1 MEGFGEPGKLSE
13 AGGLDEP
20 GKLGELGECLVR
32 LVSLVSLVGLVESI
46 ENGRRSVHSNFVG
59 SLCSDPLLARS
70 DRKL

>member
-1 MEGFGEPGKLSE
+1 MNWK
-13 AGGLDEP
+13 
-20 GKLGELGECLVR
+20 V
-32 LVSLVSLVGLVESI
+32 LVSLVSLVSLVRLVGLVSFVGLVESI